1 MAESNIIKKS
11 ALSPT
16 VLIVGGA
23 GFIGSHLSEALLKK
37 DARVVVVDNFSTGKD
52 IFVHNLLDNPK
63 FALFNVDINHG
74 MPKEI
79 QSVDY
84 IFQLASLESYLFD
97 KEDLTL
103 ESLLTN
109 ALGIKNVLDF
119 TKSCDAKLLL
129 ASTIDIYKGMI
140 SPLSLDQYFGQTPEE
155 EKKYSLT
162 EAKRYAEALVWEYY
176 KRHHVDVRIARFPE
190 VFGPRMNLE
199 SSGSLGLLIKS
210 LVENNDL
217 VVHGDGVERESYVY
231 VADAVSGLIKALFSE
246 GSKGKIYTFVGE
258 NSHTVLETTYLVKSL
273 ANAEVRVVFKP
284 KTSYV
289 QSNDLRVPDRSSLK
303 ELNWEER
310 TLFKEGI
317 IKTLSWL
324 GYEANEH
331 SFKPAKLVEQK
342 QKKESVFSI
351 VDFKKE
357 EPPIPATT
365 VLPVVKQAPSK
376 PKVSPLKNLL
386 AKFRFHRKS
395 VPKATDYYKNLSP
408 NLVKPA
414 STEMPNKHS
423 KFERLY
429 KSAII
434 LLALFSIFVV
444 IVGVPILQTYVHATS
459 GVDNLETVKADLLV
473 LNTTAAQEHADTAFK
488 EFYKA
493 QDSLRKVEWLFI
505 VVGQK
510 AYVKDIQSLLNSAEN
525 ASKAAYFLSKGAGPL
540 SQLWQSIKPNSTE
553 QFDSETFVE
562 STSAFVTAQNNLRLA
577 EAEMKQVNLARFPDR
592 VNSYASNL
600 SLLSENITNLVALTA
615 SLDEIL
621 GLKEKRNY
629 LVLFQNSNE
638 LRATGGFIGSYA
650 SLTFE
655 NGKIA
660 DLLID
665 DVYNPDGQIDL
676 REIKEVP
683 PEPIKKY
690 LQEEVLHIRNANWD
704 PDFMVSSAAIENLFF
719 KIDGREFDGVIAVDL
734 YFVENLLRVTGP
746 IYLTAYNEEIN
757 ADNVYERAQFHSEF
771 NYENGSD
778 QKRSF
783 LTVLGGKILEKLFSM
798 EQNELVT
805 VSENL
810 VNSLDS
816 KHLLVYM
823 PDSSLAGFLS
833 QKGWDGSLIQTGTS
847 DYLYIV
853 NSNVGGTKA
862 NFYVEPSMA
871 YNIFSKTRD
880 GLLRSEL
887 ELTYKH
893 TGVDNS
899 WPGGP
904 YTNYARVLSQRG
916 SKLTGAKLIIDG
928 GNPVDVFD
936 SVVVSKSGRYNT
948 FEFAF
953 ILDPQKTAV
962 LNFEYDLSPDLSITK
977 ESSDYSLVWQKQPG
991 TANDKVKFTFNSPF
1005 GTAITGTTPAMT
1017 VGANT
1022 AELSRELTTDL
1033 KLQVQLR

>member
-129 ASTIDIYKGMI
+129 GSTIDIYKGMI

-176 KRHHVDVRIARFPE
+176 KRHNVDVRIARFPE

-231 VADAVSGLIKALFSE
+231 VADAVAGLIKALFSE

-258 NSHTVLETTYLVKSL
+258 ETHTVLETTYLVKSL

-284 KTSYV
+284 KTSNV
-289 QSNDLRVPDRSSLK
+289 QLNEFRVPDRSSLK

-351 VDFKKE
+351 VDFQKE
-357 EPPIPATT
+357 APPIPLTT
-365 VLPVVKQAPSK
+365 PTK
-376 PKVSPLKNLL
+376 PKTKPVKERLSI
-386 AKFRFHRKS
+386 FRHRK
-395 VPKATDYYKNLSP
+395 KAVQKTTDYYKNLSP
-408 NLVKPA
+408 NLAPSELKAP
-414 STEMPNKHS
+414 TDTQG
-423 KFERLY
+423 KFKKLY
-429 KSAII
+429 MVMIV
-434 LLALFSIFVV
+434 LLAIFSIFAV
-444 IVGVPILQTYVHATS
+444 IVGVPLLQTYVHATS
-459 GVDNLETVKADLLV
+459 GVDNLEMVKSDLLV
-473 LNTTAAQEHADTAFK
+473 LNTNSAQEHADTAFK

-493 QDSLRKVEWLFI
+493 QASLRKVEWLFTI
-505 VVGQK
+505 VGQK
-510 AYVKDIQSLLNSAEN
+510 SYVKDVQSLLNSAEN
-525 ASKAAYFLSKGAGPL
+525 SSKAAYFLSKGAGPL

-553 QFDSETFVE
+553 QFNSEVFIE
-562 STSAFVTAQNNLRLA
+562 SASAFITAQNNLRLA
-577 EAEMKQVNLARFPDR
+577 EAEMKQVNLDRFPQR
-592 VNSYASNL
+592 VNSYSGNL
-600 SLLSENITNLVALTA
+600 SLLSENITNLVALTS

-655 NGKIA
+655 NGKIS

-683 PEPIKKY
+683 PEPIQKY

-704 PDFMVSSAAIENLFF
+704 PDFMVSSETIENLFF

-757 ADNVYERAQFHSEF
+757 AENVYERAQFHSEF
-771 NYENGSD
+771 NYEEGSD

-798 EQNELVT
+798 EQTELVKM
-805 VSENL
+805 SENL
-810 VNSLDS
+810 VTSLDS

-833 QKGWDGSLIQTGTS
+833 QKGWDGSLIQTETS
-847 DYLYIV
+847 DYLYVV

-862 NFYVEPSMA
+862 NFYVEPTMG

-887 ELTYKH
+887 DLTYKH

-904 YTNYARVLSQRG
+904 YTNYVRVLSQRG
-916 SKLTGAKLIIDG
+916 SKLTGAKLIIDNG
-928 GNPVDVFD
+928 APVDVFD

-962 LNFEYDLSPDLSITK
+962 LKFAYDLSPELSITK
-977 ESSDYSLVWQKQPG
+977 EATDYSLVWQKQPG
-991 TANDKVKFTFNSPF
+991 TSGDKIKFTLNSPF
-1005 GTAITGTTPAMT
+1005 GTAITGTTPTMN
-1017 VGANT
+1017 VGANS
-1022 AELSRELTTDL
+1022 AELSGELNTDL
-1033 KLQVQLR
+1033 RLLVQMR

>member
-37 DARVVVVDNFSTGKD
+37 DARVIVVDNFSTGKD

-74 MPKEI
+74 IPKEI

-119 TKSCDAKLLL
+119 TKSCGAKLLL

-176 KRHHVDVRIARFPE
+176 KRHNVDVRIARFPE

-210 LVENNDL
+210 LVDNNDL
-217 VVHGDGVERESYVY
+217 VVYGDGVERENYVY
-231 VADAVSGLIKALFSE
+231 VADAVSGLVKALFGDS
-246 GSKGKIYTFVGE
+246 SKGKIYTFVGE
-258 NSHTVLETTYLVKSL
+258 ETHTVLETTYLVKSL

-284 KTSYV
+284 LRSSL
-289 QSNDLRVPDRSSLK
+289 QAMDPRVPDRSSLK

-310 TLFKEGI
+310 TPFKEGI

-331 SFKPAKLVEQK
+331 SFKPGKLVEQK

-357 EPPIPATT
+357 EPP
-365 VLPVVKQAPSK
+365 LPVTATLPVIKTAPVK
-376 PKVSPLKNLL
+376 PKIPLFTKLSSI
-386 AKFRFHRKS
+386 FRRPEKS
-395 VPKATDYYKNLSP
+395 SVKAVDYYKNLSP
-408 NLVKPA
+408 NLATKDVKEHVA
-414 STEMPNKHS
+414 SNKNF
-423 KFERLY
+423 KYLY
-429 KSAII
+429 KGA
-434 LLALFSIFVV
+434 LAVLVVLSIFLV
-444 IVGVPILQTYVHATS
+444 IVGVPLLQTYVHANN
-459 GVDNLETVKADLLV
+459 GVDNLELVKADLLV
-473 LNTTAAQEHADTAFK
+473 LNSTAAQEHADTAFK
-488 EFYKA
+488 EFYKSQA
-493 QDSLRKVEWLFI
+493 SLRKIEWLFTI
-505 VVGQK
+505 VGQK
-510 AYVKDIQSLLNSAEN
+510 PYVKDIQSLLNSAEN

-540 SQLWQSIKPNSTE
+540 SQLWQSIKPNSSE
-553 QFDSETFVE
+553 QFDSAIFAE
-562 STSAFVTAQNNLRLA
+562 STAAFVTAQNNLRLA
-577 EAEMKQVNLARFPDR
+577 EAEMKQVNLGRFPER
-592 VNSYASNL
+592 VNSYSANL
-600 SLLSENITNLVALTA
+600 SLLSENITNLVALTS
-615 SLDEIL
+615 SLDELL

-683 PEPIKKY
+683 PEPIQKY

-704 PDFMVSSAAIENLFF
+704 PDFATSSETIKNLFF
-719 KIDGREFDGVIAVDL
+719 KIDGREYDGVIAVDL
-734 YFVENLLRVTGP
+734 YFVENLLRITGP

-798 EQNELVT
+798 EQSELVLM
-805 VSENL
+805 SETL
-810 VNSLDS
+810 MSSLNS

-823 PDSSLAGFLS
+823 PDSALAGFLS
-833 QKGWDGSLIQTGTS
+833 QKAWDGGLVQTENS
-847 DYLYIV
+847 DYLYVV

-862 NFYVEPSMA
+862 NFYVKPSMA
-871 YNIFSKTRD
+871 YNVFSKTRD

-887 ELTYKH
+887 ELTYNH
-893 TGVDNS
+893 TGQDDS

-916 SKLTGAKLIIDG
+916 SKLTGAKLIIDNG
-928 GNPVDVFD
+928 TPVDIFD

-953 ILDPQKTAV
+953 ILDPKKTAV
-962 LNFEYDLSPDLSITK
+962 LKFEYDLSPDLSVTK
-977 ESSDYSLVWQKQPG
+977 ESTDYSLVWQKQPG
-991 TANDKVKFTFNSPF
+991 TANDNIKFALNSPF
-1005 GTAITGTTPAMT
+1005 GTAIIGTTPSMT

-1022 AELSRELTTDL
+1022 AEYSGQLTTDL
-1033 KLQVQLR
+1033 KIDVRMR